1 MRGVEN
7 IEGPTPSL
15 GYMFAT
21 RSIVH
26 VVETCI
32 GTACTAPLGQIGQ
45 PNPVYSLYIRKFT
58 QLLVIR
64 TKLANWPNWGI
75 NVEIATKS
83 GGQIRGQPRFKTGQL
98 AKNWPNLGARVQYSF
113 RPISKLAKKLANLIR
128 HSSHT
133 NIRSVVHPPYQAVQR
148 VVQQS
153 PQRLVE
159 TPLIE
164 DLLDPNRPR
173 NGLIDGR
180 LALQVVVVQD

>member
-7 IEGPTPSL
+7 IEGPSPSL
-15 GYMFAT
+15 GCMFAT

-26 VVETCI
+26 VVGSCDG
-32 GTACTAPLGQIGQ
+32 GTVHAPLGQIGQ
-45 PNPVYSLYIRKFT
+45 PKPVYSLYIRKFT

-64 TKLANWPNWGI
+64 TKLANWQNWGK
-75 NVEIATKS
+75 NRGIATKS

-98 AKNWPNLGARVQYSF
+98 AKNWQNLAHVYTTDFGRFQNWPKNW
-113 RPISKLAKKLANLIR
+113 PIACVTPVTQTPEALY
-128 HSSHT
+128 
-133 NIRSVVHPPYQAVQR
+133 HPPHQVVQR

-153 PQRLVE
+153 PQRLVK

-173 NGLIDGR
+173 YGLIDG
-180 LALQVVVVQD
+180 

>member
-1 MRGVEN
+1 MRKRGVEN
-7 IEGPTPSL
+7 IEGPSPSL

-26 VVETCI
+26 VVRSCDSVHVQY
-32 GTACTAPLGQIGQ
+32 PLGRIGQ
-45 PNPVYSLYIRKFT
+45 PKPVYSLYIRKFT

-113 RPISKLAKKLANLIR
+113 GPISKLAKKLANRMR

-133 NIRSVVHPPYQAVQR
+133 NIRSVAHPPYQVVQR

-153 PQRLVE
+153 PQRLVK

-173 NGLIDGR
+173 NGLIDG
-180 LALQVVVVQD
+180 

>member
-1 MRGVEN
+1 
-7 IEGPTPSL
+7 
-15 GYMFAT
+15 MFAT

-32 GTACTAPLGQIGQ
+32 GTACTIPLGRIGQ
-45 PNPVYSLYIRKFT
+45 PKLVYSLYIRKFT

-98 AKNWPNLGARVQYSF
+98 AKNWPNLGARVQYGF
-113 RPISKLAKKLANLIR
+113 RPISKLAKKLANRMR

-133 NIRSVVHPPYQAVQR
+133 NNRIVAHPPHQVVQR

-153 PQRLVE
+153 HQRLVK
-159 TPLIE
+159 TPLVE

-173 NGLIDGR
+173 NGLIDG
-180 LALQVVVVQD
+180 

>member
-7 IEGPTPSL
+7 IEGPSPSL

-26 VVETCI
+26 VVGSCT
-32 GTACTAPLGQIGQ
+32 GTACTVPLGQIGQ
-45 PNPVYSLYIRKFT
+45 AQPVYSLYIRKFT

-98 AKNWPNLGARVQYSF
+98 AKNWQIWRTCTIQ
-113 RPISKLAKKLANLIR
+113 ISADFKSGQKTGQ
-128 HSSHT
+128 SHVPLQSHKHQK
-133 NIRSVVHPPYQAVQR
+133 RCPPAAPSGTTGGTTITSETR
-148 VVQQS
+148 K
-153 PQRLVE
+153 

-173 NGLIDGR
+173 NGLIDG
-180 LALQVVVVQD
+180 

>member
-15 GYMFAT
+15 GCMFAT

-32 GTACTAPLGQIGQ
+32 RTACTVPLGQIGQ
-45 PNPVYSLYIRKFT
+45 SNPMYSLYIRKFT

-83 GGQIRGQPRFKTGQL
+83 GGQIRGQHRFKTGQL
-98 AKNWPNLGARVQYSF
+98 PQNWPNLAHVYNTDSGRFQNWPKNW
-113 RPISKLAKKLANLIR
+113 PI
-128 HSSHT
+128 T
-133 NIRSVVHPPYQAVQR
+133 CV
-148 VVQQS
+148 
-153 PQRLVE
+153 
-159 TPLIE
+159 TPVTQTSEAL
-164 DLLDPNRPR
+164 PTRR
-173 NGLIDGR
+173 TKWYNGWYNNHLRDS
-180 LALQVVVVQD
+180 